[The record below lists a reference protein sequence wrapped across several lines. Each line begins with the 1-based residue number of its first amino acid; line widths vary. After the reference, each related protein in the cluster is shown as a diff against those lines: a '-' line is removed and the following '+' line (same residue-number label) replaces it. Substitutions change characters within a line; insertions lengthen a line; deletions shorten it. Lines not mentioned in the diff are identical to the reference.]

1 MYRIGIDIGGMS
13 AKFGLVEKD
22 RVLEERVLE
31 TGADISYGK
40 FLDDASDVVAALC
53 ENRKVE
59 AVGISSCGLINSGQG
74 KIVYSNNIGWEDKR
88 IAADLLERTA
98 LPVRVANDAKCAAL
112 AEAVYGAGRAYQ
124 RVCMITLGTGV
135 GGGFVCGGRLPAG
148 LYADAWSS
156 GKELSELKASL
167 ETIRATAN
175 GLITKIDGHL
185 AQLQQERE
193 ARQEQAPSIWNGLD
207 GLINDKPF
215 MPGATPEQQANA
227 LIDFAERDG
236 QRLGNEERRL
246 IVDYANVI
254 RDYHK
259 VADLINELCED
270 GYELQHGAMDI
281 AVKMRVEREIAD
293 APPLLL
299 DPDAEP
305 LVTVIWSESADLRDG
320 EQMPLSQA
328 DAVFKALDDA
338 MKNEPGYDKTK
349 FRIDFTMRGRRHG
362 RRTRPNGT

>member
-53 ENRKVE
+53 ENWKVE

-148 LYADAWSS
+148 LYADADGIMGHITVERGGRLCSCGRKGCLEAYAS
-156 GKELSELKASL
+156 ATAVMGAYREITGENLAAKEIFMRAKAGEGAACKVLSEFRYYLA
-167 ETIRATAN
+167 E
-175 GLITKIDGHL
+175 GLISLVNVLRPEVVIIGGGLCASSALFIK
-185 AQLQQERE
+185 EVE
-193 ARQEQAPSIWNGLD
+193 EQVNRYAFGGDRLPKKVVPAELGNRAGI
-207 GLINDKPF
+207 I
-215 MPGATPEQQANA
+215 GAT
-227 LIDFAERDG
+227 
-236 QRLGNEERRL
+236 
-246 IVDYANVI
+246 
-254 RDYHK
+254 
-259 VADLINELCED
+259 
-270 GYELQHGAMDI
+270 
-281 AVKMRVEREIAD
+281 
-293 APPLLL
+293 LL
-299 DPDAEP
+299 
-305 LVTVIWSESADLRDG
+305 
-320 EQMPLSQA
+320 
-328 DAVFKALDDA
+328 
-338 MKNEPGYDKTK
+338 
-349 FRIDFTMRGRRHG
+349 
-362 RRTRPNGT
+362 

>member
-53 ENRKVE
+53 ENWKVE

-148 LYADAWSS
+148 LYAYASATAVM
-156 GKELSELKASL
+156 GAYREITGENLAAKEIFMRAKAGEGAACKVLSEFRYYLA
-167 ETIRATAN
+167 E
-175 GLITKIDGHL
+175 GLISLVNVLRPEVVIIGGGLCASSALFIK
-185 AQLQQERE
+185 EVE
-193 ARQEQAPSIWNGLD
+193 EQVNRYAFGGDRLPVKVVPAELGNRAGI
-207 GLINDKPF
+207 I
-215 MPGATPEQQANA
+215 GAT
-227 LIDFAERDG
+227 
-236 QRLGNEERRL
+236 
-246 IVDYANVI
+246 
-254 RDYHK
+254 
-259 VADLINELCED
+259 
-270 GYELQHGAMDI
+270 
-281 AVKMRVEREIAD
+281 
-293 APPLLL
+293 LL
-299 DPDAEP
+299 
-305 LVTVIWSESADLRDG
+305 
-320 EQMPLSQA
+320 
-328 DAVFKALDDA
+328 
-338 MKNEPGYDKTK
+338 
-349 FRIDFTMRGRRHG
+349 
-362 RRTRPNGT
+362 

>member
-31 TGADISYGK
+31 TGADISYEK

-148 LYADAWSS
+148 LYADADGIMGHITVERGGRLCSCGRKGCLEAYAS
-156 GKELSELKASL
+156 ATAVMGAYREMTGENLAAKEIFMRAKAGECAACKVLSEFRYYLA
-167 ETIRATAN
+167 E
-175 GLITKIDGHL
+175 GLISLVNVLRPEVVIIGGGLCASSALFIK
-185 AQLQQERE
+185 EVE
-193 ARQEQAPSIWNGLD
+193 EQVNQYAFGGDRLPVKVVPAELGNRAGI
-207 GLINDKPF
+207 I
-215 MPGATPEQQANA
+215 GAT
-227 LIDFAERDG
+227 
-236 QRLGNEERRL
+236 
-246 IVDYANVI
+246 
-254 RDYHK
+254 
-259 VADLINELCED
+259 
-270 GYELQHGAMDI
+270 
-281 AVKMRVEREIAD
+281 
-293 APPLLL
+293 LL
-299 DPDAEP
+299 
-305 LVTVIWSESADLRDG
+305 
-320 EQMPLSQA
+320 
-328 DAVFKALDDA
+328 
-338 MKNEPGYDKTK
+338 
-349 FRIDFTMRGRRHG
+349 
-362 RRTRPNGT
+362 

>member
-148 LYADAWSS
+148 LYADADGIMGHITVERGGRLCSCGRKGCLEAYAS
-156 GKELSELKASL
+156 ATAVMGAYREMTGENLAAKEIFMRAKAGESAACKVLSEFRYYLA
-167 ETIRATAN
+167 E
-175 GLITKIDGHL
+175 GLISLVNVLRPEVVIIGGGLCASSALFIK
-185 AQLQQERE
+185 EVE
-193 ARQEQAPSIWNGLD
+193 EQVNRYAFGGDRLPV
-207 GLINDKPF
+207 KVVP
-215 MPGATPEQQANA
+215 
-227 LIDFAERDG
+227 AE
-236 QRLGNEERRL
+236 LGNRAG
-246 IVDYANVI
+246 II
-254 RDYHK
+254 
-259 VADLINELCED
+259 
-270 GYELQHGAMDI
+270 GA
-281 AVKMRVEREIAD
+281 A
-293 APPLLL
+293 LL
-299 DPDAEP
+299 
-305 LVTVIWSESADLRDG
+305 
-320 EQMPLSQA
+320 
-328 DAVFKALDDA
+328 
-338 MKNEPGYDKTK
+338 
-349 FRIDFTMRGRRHG
+349 
-362 RRTRPNGT
+362 